1 MNAPVLEPQFRD
13 HAQQDFARSF
23 GMWVFLS
30 SELLFFG
37 PLLYGYLYL
46 RMHHP
51 EATGMASRHTDMLL
65 GTVNTAV
72 LLTSSFCMAL
82 AGHAAQKGNDMR
94 DRRRAARLLALT
106 AALGI
111 VFLAIKW
118 AGVAY
123 LAFLAWRFWTSGI
136 TPETIE
142 ARKARGGLVSSFIA
156 GLTVT
161 LGNPKTMIFYLAITP
176 TIVDL
181 KTITLAD
188 YAILAILTVAV
199 LFVVLVPYLAL
210 AAKAR
215 WFLKSPRALK
225 ALNRTAAG
233 FMMGAAAAIAA
244 RQ

>member
-1 MNAPVLEPQFRD
+1 MTLT
-13 HAQQDFARSF
+13 
-23 GMWVFLS
+23 GFLAYS
-30 SELLFFG
+30 
-37 PLLYGYLYL
+37 
-46 RMHHP
+46 
-51 EATGMASRHTDMLL
+51 
-65 GTVNTAV
+65 
-72 LLTSSFCMAL
+72 
-82 AGHAAQKGNDMR
+82 
-94 DRRRAARLLALT
+94 
-106 AALGI
+106 AALGVAAAI
-111 VFLAIKW
+111 PGPGVTALVARALGSGFRSSLAMSFGLMLGDLTYLTAVVLGLAFVAQTFGLVFLAIKW

-136 TPETIE
+136 TPENIE
-142 ARKARGGLVSSFIA
+142 ARKAKGGLVSSFIA

-181 KTITLAD
+181 KAITFAD
-188 YAILAILTVAV
+188 YAILAVLTVAV

-225 ALNRTAAG
+225 VLNRTAAG